1 MTEGGRGSGSLSL
14 GLGIDS
20 PQWGLSGGIMLS
32 QPLHNLCQCSAG
44 IKCFCARVCVSVWLP
59 SCRFHPKTSSF
70 FYFCFFCYVHLCLC
84 VCNKCVEEETTLHG
98 LQIWLYILIRW
109 HSCCISPC
117 YPITSVISVSL
128 RVCVCV

>member
-44 IKCFCARVCVSVWLP
+44 IKCFSVYVCVWLP
-59 SCRFHPKTSSF
+59 P
-70 FYFCFFCYVHLCLC
+70 
-84 VCNKCVEEETTLHG
+84 
-98 LQIWLYILIRW
+98 
-109 HSCCISPC
+109 
-117 YPITSVISVSL
+117 
-128 RVCVCV
+128 CVCVVFILQFLTCTCVCLCAINVQKTK